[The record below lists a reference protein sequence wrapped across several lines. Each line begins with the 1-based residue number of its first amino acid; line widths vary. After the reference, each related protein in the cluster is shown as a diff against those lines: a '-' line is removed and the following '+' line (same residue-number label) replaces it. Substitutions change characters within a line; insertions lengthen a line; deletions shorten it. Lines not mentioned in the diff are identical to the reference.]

1 MALIGYARVST
12 EHQSLATQIEALEQ
26 AGCIKVFAENASG
39 GNRQRVA
46 FRECLEYLRSGDKLL
61 IYHTNRLA
69 RDTLFTLEVLER
81 LETIGVEMESLMDP
95 INTKTP
101 AGKCMMTVTAAIAT
115 MEREQ
120 NSLIVR
126 DRLAR
131 AKARGTVLGRRRKI
145 ALGDHERLRMLVQLH
160 AGSTPIPLIEE
171 TMKMHNSTI
180 YRNLALAKRLGYY
193 PQYQPKS
200 MQCKTTER

>member
-12 EHQSLATQIEALEQ
+12 EYQSLDTQIEALQQ
-26 AGCIKVFAENASG
+26 AGCYKVFAENASG

-46 FRECLEYLRSGDKLL
+46 FRECLDYLRPGDKLL
-61 IYHTNRLA
+61 VYHTNRLA
-69 RDTLFTLEVLER
+69 RDTLFTLEILEQ
-81 LETIGVEMESLMDP
+81 LDALGVEMESLMDP
-95 INTKTP
+95 IDTKTP

-131 AKARGTVLGRRRKI
+131 ARARGTVLGRKRKI
-145 ALGDHERLRMLVQLH
+145 ALGDHDRLRMLVQLH
-160 AGSTPIPLIEE
+160 AGSTPIPLIEQ
-171 TMKMHNSTI
+171 TMQMHNSTI
-180 YRNLALAKRLGYY
+180 YRNLALAKKLGYY
-193 PQYQPKS
+193 PEYQPKS
-200 MQCKTTER
+200 LKCTPA